1 MSMMPDEYEYDY
13 LVFSA
18 SSSITEE
25 EAIWNMRFS
34 EVYKRMIFRKFDSF
48 IEQSLM
54 EWYKDRP
61 QE

>member
-18 SSSITEE
+18 SNSITEE

-34 EVYKRMIFRKFDSF
+34 EVYKRMTFRKFDSF
-48 IEQSLM
+48 VEQSLM